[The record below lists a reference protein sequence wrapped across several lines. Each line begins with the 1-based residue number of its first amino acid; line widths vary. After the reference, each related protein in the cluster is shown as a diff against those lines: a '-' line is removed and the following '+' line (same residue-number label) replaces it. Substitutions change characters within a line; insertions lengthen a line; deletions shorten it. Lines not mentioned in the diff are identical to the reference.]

1 MIYITVP
8 VTSKNLLIEFLGNQL
23 SDALWDVVSSD
34 LDDGLVEAHKDLV
47 FASQQALNAFRRS
60 EGLTTCPG

>member
-8 VTSKNLLIEFLGNQL
+8 VISRNFLIEFLSNQL
-23 SDALWDVVSSD
+23 SSSMCSVLSSD
-34 LDDGLVEAHKDLV
+34 LDDAKVEAHKDLL

-60 EGLTTCPG
+60 EENKKCPG

>member
-8 VTSKNLLIEFLGNQL
+8 VISRNFLIEFLSNQL
-23 SDALWDVVSSD
+23 SSSMCSVLSSD
-34 LDDGLVEAHKDLV
+34 LDDAKVEAHKDLL

-60 EGLTTCPG
+60 EEPQQCHG